1 MKARELDKISVI
13 IIGLELVTKGFNVNQ
28 YRVLIQAPD
37 KTGLIYQ
44 AAKVF
49 FDNSLNIITNH
60 EFVDNENQQF
70 FMRCVIE
77 GQIDPKL
84 LHEKLAQALPE
95 DTNIMIKLPRKKNI
109 VLMVTKEAH
118 VLGDILIR
126 YQEGQL
132 DANIVGII
140 SNYNSLRPLCE
151 HFEIPYY
158 HISAENI
165 TREEHEARILST
177 LGMFDS
183 VDYIVLAKY
192 MRILTPN
199 FTRQYQNRILN
210 IHHSFLPAF
219 IGANPYKQAYE
230 RGVKI
235 IGATAHFVN
244 ENLDEGP
251 IIEQDVIHVDH
262 AYDWQAMQLAGRDV
276 EKVVLARALKLVLE
290 DKIFVSGNKTVI
302 F

>member
-1 MKARELDKISVI
+1 M
-13 IIGLELVTKGFNVNQ
+13 NQ